1 MKLKSLS
8 AAIVLLVAGSLGIAS
23 ASFSQTG
30 SGADGKLVA
39 AKGRR
44 NSVAPSTVKLKGKI
58 EREIVMADDL
68 MLKGRYSDAADLYKQ
83 VMAKNPKSVPALV
96 GYGMALAKQ
105 FKLDA
110 SRDQFDKAL
119 ALDPQNA
126 MAHSGKAMV
135 LFNSLQS
142 SSGSVMKNRATILS
156 SAEAECK
163 QGLAID
169 SGMPE
174 AHYTLGMIYKD
185 QGRIDEAVNEFNE
198 AVKLDPQ
205 YSEAYSG
212 LGVAKLQQGDTAG
225 ATAAFKQAVSL
236 NTGNS
241 TGHYGLGTVICSA
254 RHVRRRDQRAE
265 HLSLSVSKQRS
276 GTPFT
281 RPSLCRT
288 GQHCRG
294 YSAVPGVDPYQ
305 TGKSASLSG
314 HG

>member
-174 AHYTLGMIYKD
+174 AHYTLGIIYKD

-241 TGHYGLGTVICSA
+241 TGHYGLGTSYVRQGMFDDAIKELNTSLYQYPNSA
-254 RHVRRRDQRAE
+254 PA
-265 HLSLSVSKQRS
+265 HLSL
-276 GTPFT
+276 G
-281 RPSLCRT
+281 
-288 GQHCRG
+288 
-294 YSAVPGVDPYQ
+294 
-305 TGKSASLSG
+305 
-314 HG
+314 

>member
-8 AAIVLLVAGSLGIAS
+8 VAIALLVAGSLGIAS
-23 ASFSQTG
+23 PSFSQTG

-39 AKGRR
+39 AKG
-44 NSVAPSTVKLKGKI
+44 SKKSAAPSTVKLKGKI

-83 VMAKNPKSVPALV
+83 VMAKNPKSVPALL
-96 GYGMALAKQ
+96 GYGMAVKQ

-163 QGLAID
+163 QGLAD
-169 SGMPE
+169 
-174 AHYTLGMIYKD
+174 
-185 QGRIDEAVNEFNE
+185 
-198 AVKLDPQ
+198 
-205 YSEAYSG
+205 
-212 LGVAKLQQGDTAG
+212 
-225 ATAAFKQAVSL
+225 
-236 NTGNS
+236 
-241 TGHYGLGTVICSA
+241 
-254 RHVRRRDQRAE
+254 
-265 HLSLSVSKQRS
+265 
-276 GTPFT
+276 
-281 RPSLCRT
+281 
-288 GQHCRG
+288 
-294 YSAVPGVDPYQ
+294 
-305 TGKSASLSG
+305 
-314 HG
+314 